1 MLFLIKKCKKKV
13 FFFPKKNFYIY
24 TTNKKINKSIYYQKK
39 YLPQNVRK
47 KTKKKVDCMRVLL
60 FKQKKEPRTFVSAF
74 YRKGK
79 FMKFI
84 TIY

>member
-1 MLFLIKKCKKKV
+1 MVFLVKKCKKKV
-13 FFFPKKNFYIY
+13 FFSKKKIFIY
-24 TTNKKINKSIYYQKK
+24 TPLIKKINKSIYYQKK
-39 YLPQNVRK
+39 YLPRNVRK

>member
-1 MLFLIKKCKKKV
+1 MVFLVKKCKKKV
-13 FFFPKKNFYIY
+13 FLFPKKIFIY
-24 TTNKKINKSIYYQKK
+24 TLLIKKINKSIYYQKK
-39 YLPQNVRK
+39 YLPRNIRK
-47 KTKKKVDCMRVLL
+47 KTKEKVDCMRVLL

>member
-1 MLFLIKKCKKKV
+1 MVFLVKKCKKKV
-13 FFFPKKNFYIY
+13 FLLPKKIFIY
-24 TTNKKINKSIYYQKK
+24 TLLIKKLIKVSTIKKK
-39 YLPQNVRK
+39 YLPRNIRK
-47 KTKKKVDCMRVLL
+47 KTKEKVDCMRVLL
-60 FKQKKEPRTFVSAF
+60 FKQKKEPRTFVSVF